1 MPQDAKT
8 YDLLIVGPADTEKY
22 FVCIKRAIERFNT
35 GVGKEKRIIII
46 GQELKG
52 LIYAESGGKSDTLIR
67 NQISEKIDLV
77 TAIFWKSDDSLAAVP
92 YLSTTEVIELALK
105 LDKQI
110 FTYFLEREVSMSEV
124 NFRDLESIKSLQN
137 RYRENI
143 GISFKVR
150 DEHDLEDRVLT
161 DLQLFFSNFDKNQ
174 KSIPTCDSINDE
186 LLFSQKGLYFL
197 PYGCVGRENKIK
209 SLKSFWRIIGLL
221 L

>member
-105 LDKQI
+105 LDKRI
-110 FTYFLEREVSMSEV
+110 FTYFLENLRHQTGQHFHHIRQLLMLISQIF
-124 NFRDLESIKSLQN
+124 NIFN
-137 RYRENI
+137 RH
-143 GISFKVR
+143 GINEKKAQ
-150 DEHDLEDRVLT
+150 DGIHPE
-161 DLQLFFSNFDKNQ
+161 LFCPVDH
-174 KSIPTCDSINDE
+174 
-186 LLFSQKGLYFL
+186 
-197 PYGCVGRENKIK
+197 
-209 SLKSFWRIIGLL
+209 
-221 L
+221 

>member
-92 YLSTTEVIELALK
+92 YLSTTG
-105 LDKQI
+105 
-110 FTYFLEREVSMSEV
+110 
-124 NFRDLESIKSLQN
+124 SI
-137 RYRENI
+137 Y
-143 GISFKVR
+143 VR
-150 DEHDLEDRVLT
+150 GK
-161 DLQLFFSNFDKNQ
+161 F
-174 KSIPTCDSINDE
+174 
-186 LLFSQKGLYFL
+186 
-197 PYGCVGRENKIK
+197 
-209 SLKSFWRIIGLL
+209 
-221 L
+221 

>member
-1 MPQDAKT
+1 M
-8 YDLLIVGPADTEKY
+8 
-22 FVCIKRAIERFNT
+22 
-35 GVGKEKRIIII
+35 
-46 GQELKG
+46 
-52 LIYAESGGKSDTLIR
+52 IR

-174 KSIPTCDSINDE
+174 KSIPTCDCIFFHMVVLDA
-186 LLFSQKGLYFL
+186 
-197 PYGCVGRENKIK
+197 KI
-209 SLKSFWRIIGLL
+209 R
-221 L
+221 